1 MLSKPKSS
9 FVKSLQIKKYRQAE
23 QCFLVEGSK
32 SVAEVLQSD
41 FEVIMLVGRP
51 AFLVEMDRY
60 ASAPRERYDV
70 NEATLASLGSFQT
83 NTTGLAVVRMKP
95 NSPPTRQEPLV
106 LALDDIRDPGN
117 LGTIIRTADWYGVRT
132 IVASENTADVYNPKV
147 ITATMGS
154 FTRVQVYYTALPDYL
169 RQHHG
174 TVYGTFLTGTN
185 VHEVNWISPAILV
198 MGNEAHGISEEVKTR
213 VQQPITIPRVGK
225 AESLNA
231 AIATAIVL
239 DNYAR
244 SQK

>member
-51 AFLVEMDRY
+51 AFLAEMDRY
-60 ASAPRERYDV
+60 PSAPRERYDV

-95 NSPPTRQEPLV
+95 NSSPARQAPLV
-106 LALDDIRDPGN
+106 LALDDIR
-117 LGTIIRTADWYGVRT
+117 DWYGVRT

-169 RQHHG
+169 RQHDA

-198 MGNEAHGISEEVKTR
+198 MGNEAHGISDEVKTR

>member
-1 MLSKPKSS
+1 M
-9 FVKSLQIKKYRQAE
+9 
-23 QCFLVEGSK
+23 EGSK

-51 AFLVEMDRY
+51 AFLAEMDRY

-95 NSPPTRQEPLV
+95 NSPPTRQAPLV

-169 RQHHG
+169 RQHHA

-185 VHEVNWISPAILV
+185 VHEVNWISPAIIV
-198 MGNEAHGISEEVKTR
+198 MGNEAHGISDEVKTR
-213 VQQPITIPRVGK
+213 VHQPITILRVGK

>member
-1 MLSKPKSS
+1 MFSKPKSS

-41 FEVIMLVGRP
+41 FDVVMLVGKA
-51 AFLVEMDRY
+51 AFLSEMERHARAPRDRY
-60 ASAPRERYDV
+60 EVSESA
-70 NEATLASLGSFQT
+70 LASLGSFQT
-83 NTTGLAVVRMKP
+83 NTTGLAVMRMKP
-95 NSPPTRQEPLV
+95 NTPPDHQPPVV

-117 LGTIIRTADWYGVRT
+117 LGTILRTADWFGVET
-132 IVASENTADVYNPKV
+132 VIASEQTADVYNPKV

-154 FTRVQVYYTALPDYL
+154 FTRVRVFYTSLHEYL
-169 RQHHG
+169 SNYPA
-174 TVYGTFLTGTN
+174 TVYGTFLQGTD
-185 VHEVNWISPAILV
+185 VHAVSWKSPAVI
-198 MGNEAHGISEEVKTR
+198 MIGNEAHGISDSVKP
-213 VQQPITIPRVGK
+213 VVHQPITIPRIGK

-239 DNYAR
+239 DNFTR